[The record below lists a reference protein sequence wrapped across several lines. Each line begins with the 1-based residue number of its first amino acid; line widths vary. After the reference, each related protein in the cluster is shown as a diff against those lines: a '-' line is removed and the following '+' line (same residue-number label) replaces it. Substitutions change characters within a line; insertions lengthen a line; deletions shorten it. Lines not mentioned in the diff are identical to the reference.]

1 MSNLVRTSIQVS
13 DLQTGMTVEYNGQL
27 RTVGNNSLSKT
38 DHGIAFNGDASSKT
52 ITRVQFAVPTRNG
65 IVLR

>member
-1 MSNLVRTSIQVS
+1 MTNLVKTTFQIS
-13 DLQTGMTVEYNGQL
+13 DLQTGMTVEVDGKL

-38 DHGIAFNGDASSKT
+38 DHGIAFEGDASSKT
-52 ITRVQFAVPTRNG
+52 IIRVQFRVPTANG